1 MKDFI
6 LLVHADI
13 LHPDREEDWEP
24 YIGRLIEAW
33 RQL

>member
-6 LLVHADI
+6 LLMHADT